1 LKNLTVRRYEGSLAA
16 QWDAFTGRARNATF
30 LFNRGYMDY
39 HADRFEDFSLIV
51 EDEGEW
57 RAVLPAN
64 RKGDRLVSHGGLTY
78 GGLVYGHRMKLAAV
92 LEMMAAILE
101 FLHRQG
107 ITSIRWKS
115 LPTIYHTKPSEE
127 AEYAL
132 FLADA
137 RLVRRDTLSV
147 IDLSLPLKPS
157 TDRKAGQKR
166 GEKAW
171 LHVVKENQTAPFW
184 TELLLPS
191 LAERHETRPVHT
203 ADEMQLLMDRFP
215 ENIHLY
221 VVYDGSKPVAGTVLY
236 LTDNVVHSQYIAA
249 DNDRH
254 QNGSLD
260 LLHFHLLSAF
270 AGKKKWFDFGI
281 SNELEGR
288 KLNGGLSYWKESFG
302 AGTVIHDFYEVETAR
317 YSQLRSVIL

>member
-1 LKNLTVRRYEGSLAA
+1 ME
-16 QWDAFTGRARNATF
+16 
-30 LFNRGYMDY
+30 
-39 HADRFEDFSLIV
+39 ED
-51 EDEGEW
+51 GEW

-64 RKGDRLVSHGGLTY
+64 REGDRLVSHGGLTY
-78 GGLVYGHRMKLAAV
+78 GGLVYADGMKLAGV

-101 FLHRQG
+101 FLHRLG
-107 ITSIRWKS
+107 ITSIRWKN
-115 LPTIYHTKPSEE
+115 LPQIYAAKPSQE

-147 IDLSLPLKPS
+147 IDLSIPFKPS

-166 GEKAW
+166 GEKVW
-171 LHVVKENQTAPFW
+171 LHVVRENQTEPFW
-184 TELLLPS
+184 RQLLLPS

-221 VVYDGSKPVAGTVLY
+221 LVYDGTTPVAGTVLY

-260 LLHFHLLSAF
+260 FLHFHLLSAF
-270 AGKKKWFDFGI
+270 AGKKRWFDFGI
-281 SNELEGR
+281 SNESEGR

-302 AGTVIHDFYEVETAR
+302 AGTFTHDFYEVETAR
-317 YSQLRSVIL
+317 YSQLRSVLL